1 MTFVVTPYAIASA
14 VAAVVALIVAVVA
27 YPRRASPGGRSL
39 TALML
44 SATIWSAF
52 TALEYAAV
60 GIPGKVFWAK
70 LEYLGVVSAPVFFLL
85 LALEYHGSERWLS
98 RRKLFGLAVI
108 PLITQSLALTNE
120 WHGLI
125 WSSFAPSLTGQNLL
139 IYGHGLWYYIGVTGY
154 SSVLML
160 IGTALLIRAALR
172 YPNVYR
178 SQATALIFGAL
189 VPWLGSVLYALN
201 ISPWPGY
208 DPASPLM
215 AFTGALFALGIFRFR
230 LLNLAPVARHTVI
243 ESMRDAM
250 IVLDD
255 RDRIV
260 DLNRAAQ
267 YLIGASE
274 TTVIGQ
280 AIDQVL
286 RTWQIPL
293 DTLHDQSQTHLELEL
308 PIQQEMR
315 QYDAQLSPLTDSRGN
330 LTGRVILLHDVTER
344 NRAEAARWASE
355 QRYRLLAENASD
367 VIWILDVEKEFF
379 SYASPSLQRL
389 AGYTALERLNQSL
402 DQTVTPASLAYLRA
416 VIPDRVA
423 RMLQG
428 AIESFTDEVE
438 LIHQAGHI
446 VIVEATMRFL
456 VNPSTDKTEGIGIAR
471 DITERKRAEE
481 SLRQANLALA
491 QTQAQMIEQQRAVVA
506 LEERE
511 HLARELHDNLGQVL
525 GFVNLQAQAV
535 RQFLA
540 EGDHVQADARLARLA
555 DITQDSQTQLR
566 DTIARLK
573 SANPIERQ
581 FFPTLAAYI
590 QTSQRDYDLR
600 ITLNIA
606 PTVEQRGF
614 APEVGAQ
621 LLNIIQEALTNIGQH
636 ADATNVAITLSAQA
650 DRAEIMIVDD
660 GRGFDP
666 RQPID
671 DHAHFGLRFMR
682 ERAQHVGGDV
692 IIQSR
697 PGHGTHV
704 NVQMPL
710 RPIEAGVTP

>member
-14 VAAVVALIVAVVA
+14 VAAVVALIVAAVA

-44 SATIWSAF
+44 AAAIWSAF

-85 LALEYHGSERWLS
+85 LALEYHGSEHWLS
-98 RRKLFGLAVI
+98 RRKLGLVAVI

-120 WHGLI
+120 AHGLI
-125 WSSFAPSLTGQNLL
+125 WSSFTPALAGQNLL
-139 IYGHGLWYYIGVTGY
+139 IYGHGPWYYVGVVGY
-154 SSVLML
+154 SSLLML
-160 IGTALLIRAALR
+160 IGTLLLIRAALS
-172 YPNVYR
+172 YPNIYR

-201 ISPWPGY
+201 ISLWPGY
-208 DPASPLM
+208 DPASLLL
-215 AFTGALFALGIFRFR
+215 AFTGALFAWGIFRFR

-250 IVLDD
+250 VVIDD

-267 YLIGASE
+267 HLIGPSA
-274 TTVIGQ
+274 TTLIGQ
-280 AIDQVL
+280 PLAQVW
-286 RTWQIPL
+286 RAWHIPL
-293 DTLHDQSQTHLELEL
+293 DTLRDQNQTHIELNL
-308 PIQQEMR
+308 PGQHEAR
-315 QYDAQLSPLTDSRGN
+315 QYEAQLSPLADGRGN
-330 LTGRVILLHDVTER
+330 LTGRVIVLHDVTER
-344 NRAEAARWASE
+344 QQAEAARWASE
-355 QRYRLLAENASD
+355 QRYRMLADNASD
-367 VIWILDVEKEFF
+367 VIWILDVEQEFF
-379 SYASPSLQRL
+379 SYASPSLPRL
-389 AGYTALERLNQSL
+389 VGYTALERLNQSL
-402 DQTVTPASLAYLRA
+402 EQTVTPASLAYLRA
-416 VIPDRVA
+416 VIPERVE
-423 RMLQG
+423 RMLHG
-428 AIESFTDEVE
+428 HTEPYTDEVE
-438 LIHQAGHI
+438 LIHRDGQR
-446 VIVEATMRFL
+446 VIAESTTRFL
-456 VNPSTDKTEGIGIAR
+456 VNPATSRIECIGVSR

-481 SLRQANLALA
+481 ALRQVNLALA
-491 QTQAQMIEQQRAVVA
+491 HTQAQMIEQQRAVAV

-540 EGDHVQADARLARLA
+540 EGDHAQADVRLARLA
-555 DITQDSQTQLR
+555 AITQESQAQLR

-573 SANPIERQ
+573 SAAPIERQ
-581 FFPTLAAYI
+581 FFPGLTALLDKAR
-590 QTSQRDYDLR
+590 RDYDLR
-600 ITLNIA
+600 ITLDSA
-606 PTVEQRGF
+606 PTVEERGF

-621 LLNIIQEALTNIGQH
+621 LLNIIQEALTNIGRH
-636 ADATNVAITLSAQA
+636 AGAMSVAITLVEQA
-650 DRAEIMIVDD
+650 DRAEISIVDD

-682 ERAQHVGGDV
+682 ERAQHVGGDLS
-692 IIQSR
+692 IQAR
-697 PGHGTHV
+697 PGDGTRV
-704 NVQMPL
+704 SVQMPL